1 MQENLRNDF
10 WKGDITAF
18 KEIQD
23 NSIVK
28 YWQDYWTIVSHCKTI
43 ENLR

>member
-1 MQENLRNDF
+1 MQENLRIDF

-18 KEIQD
+18 KETQD

-28 YWQDYWTIVSHCKTI
+28 YWQGLLSAIVKQ
-43 ENLR
+43 